1 MKVKEILTEKEGE
14 KLFLLGNEAAVR
26 GALEGGVSVVSTYPG
41 TPSSEIGN
49 VFYKIAREAGVYF
62 EFSSNEKVALEVS
75 VAAAAAGLRSFVFMK
90 HVGLNVAADS
100 FMSAVYTGVRGGMIV
115 LSADDPSMYSSQN
128 EQDNRIMARLAGIP
142 LLEPSNPQEVKD
154 LMKFGFDLSEQ
165 FKIPILIRTTTRIS
179 HMRGVVNLG
188 TVIQG
193 KEKGYFKKDPS
204 QFIVTPVYVVK
215 MRKELIE
222 KLKQIEEKTEKSPL
236 NKIIDKGGR
245 EIGIISSGSA
255 FNYVMDVVS
264 ENNLKVKILKLTFS
278 YPFPEKLVLDFINSV
293 DNILVAEEVEP
304 VMEKEVLAIIGKYN
318 IKKKVYGKLDGTL
331 PRIYEYNPDI
341 ISFGMAKIVEKE
353 LIKRE
358 KYSTKLSL
366 PLRSAILCPG
376 CPHRATYFALKKAI
390 KKLKLKEEEIIYS
403 TDIGCYALGM
413 EPPYNMGDYC
423 ISMGSSI
430 GIGCGFSKATN
441 QKVIS
446 FIGDSTFFH
455 AGIPPLINAVHNKDK
470 ILLVV
475 MDNRITGM
483 TGGQTN
489 PGIPLDGM
497 GNPAPEVSIEKIARG
512 IGVGLVKTT
521 DPVDLK
527 ETEEVF
533 KEALQFEGIAVVI
546 TKHPCA
552 MITDAENRK
561 KGISIKYT
569 INQEECTKC
578 LICVK
583 NFTCPAT
590 YIEKDGS
597 VNINPLLCD
606 GCGVCAQI
614 CPKKAIEVKK
624 QG

>member
-1 MKVKEILTEKEGE
+1 MKVKEILIGKEGR

-75 VAAAAAGLRSFVFMK
+75 AAAAAAGLRSFVFMK

-100 FMSAVYTGVRGGMIV
+100 FMSAAYTGVRGGMIV
-115 LSADDPSMYSSQN
+115 LSADDPSMHSSQN

-165 FKIPILIRTTTRIS
+165 FKIPVLIRTTTRIS

-204 QFIVTPVYVVK
+204 QFIVTPAYVVK

-222 KLKQIEEKTEKSPL
+222 KLQQIEKKSESSPL
-236 NKIIDKGGR
+236 NKIIDKGGN
-245 EIGIISSGSA
+245 EIGIITSGSA

-341 ISFGMAKIVEKE
+341 VSIGMEKIVEKA
-353 LIKRE
+353 LIKR
-358 KYSTKLSL
+358 KKLSTKLPL
-366 PLRSAILCPG
+366 PLRSSILCPG

-403 TDIGCYALGM
+403 TDIGCYALGL

-423 ISMGSSI
+423 ISMGSSL

-497 GNPAPEVSIEKIARG
+497 GNPAPEVSIEKIAL
-512 IGVGLVKTT
+512 GVGAGLVKTI

-533 KEALQFEGIAVVI
+533 MEALQFEGVAVVI

-552 MITDAENRK
+552 MITDAENRE

-569 INQEECTKC
+569 INQEKCTKC

-583 NFTCPAT
+583 NFTCPAI

-606 GCGVCAQI
+606 GCGVCVQV
-614 CPKKAIEVKK
+614 CSKKAIEVKK
-624 QG
+624 

>member
-1 MKVKEILTEKEGE
+1 LKVREILTEKEGE

-26 GALEGGVSVVSTYPG
+26 GALEGGVSIASTYPG
-41 TPSSEIGN
+41 TPSSEIGD

-100 FMSAVYTGVRGGMIV
+100 FMSAAYTGVRGGMIV
-115 LSADDPSMYSSQN
+115 LSADDPSMHSSQN

-165 FKIPILIRTTTRIS
+165 FKIPVLMRTTTRIS

-188 TVIQG
+188 AIIKG
-193 KEKGYFKKDPS
+193 KEKGYFKKNPE
-204 QFIVTPVYVVK
+204 QYVVMPTYSVK
-215 MRKELIE
+215 MRKKLME
-222 KLKQIEEKTEKSPL
+222 KLDKIEEIANNSPL
-236 NKIIDKGGR
+236 NKTIDRGGKTL
-245 EIGIISSGSA
+245 GIVTSGGA
-255 FNYVMDVVS
+255 FNCAMDVVS

-278 YPFPEKLVLDFINSV
+278 YPFPEKLLLDFINSV

-341 ISFGMAKIVEKE
+341 ISFGIAKIVDKE
-353 LIKRE
+353 LVKRE
-358 KYSTKLSL
+358 KFSTKLSL
-366 PLRSAILCPG
+366 PLRSAVLCPG

-403 TDIGCYALGM
+403 TDIGCYALGL
-413 EPPYNMGDYC
+413 EPPYKMGDYC
-423 ISMGSSI
+423 ISMGSSL
-430 GIGCGFSKATN
+430 GIGCGFSRATN

-455 AGIPPLINAVHNKDK
+455 AGIPPLINAVHNKEK

-489 PGIPLDGM
+489 PGIPVDGM
-497 GNPAPEVSIEKIARG
+497 GNPAPEVSIEKIVRG
-512 IGVGLVKTT
+512 VGAGLVKSIN
-521 DPVDLK
+521 PVDLK

-533 KEALQFEGIAVVI
+533 KEALRFEGVAVVI
-546 TKHPCA
+546 AKHPCA

-561 KGISIKYT
+561 KGISVKYS

-583 NFTCPAT
+583 NFTCPAFF
-590 YIEKDGS
+590 IKKDGS
-597 VNINPLLCD
+597 VSINPLLCD
-606 GCGVCAQI
+606 GCGVCTQI

-624 QG
+624 

>member
-1 MKVKEILTEKEGE
+1 LKVKEILTEKEGG

-26 GALEGGVSVVSTYPG
+26 GALEGGVSIASTYPG
-41 TPSSEIGN
+41 TPSSEIGD

-100 FMSAVYTGVRGGMIV
+100 FMSAAYTGVRGGMIV
-115 LSADDPSMYSSQN
+115 LSADDPSMHSSQN
-128 EQDNRIMARLAGIP
+128 EQDNRIMARLAGVP

-154 LMKFGFDLSEQ
+154 LMKYGFELSEQ
-165 FKIPILIRTTTRIS
+165 FKIPVLMRTTTRIS

-188 TVIQG
+188 PIVSG
-193 KEKGYFKKDPS
+193 KEKGFFEKDPT
-204 QFIVTPVYVVK
+204 QFVV
-215 MRKELIE
+215 MPNNMVVRRKDLIE
-222 KLKQIEEKTEKSPL
+222 KLTQIKETTNNSPL
-236 NKIIDKGGR
+236 NKIIDKGGDGL
-245 EIGIISSGSA
+245 GIVTSGSA
-255 FNYVMDVVS
+255 YNYVMDVVS
-264 ENNLKVKILKLTFS
+264 ENNIKVKILKLTLS
-278 YPFPEKLVLDFINSV
+278 YPFPEKLVFDFINSV

-304 VMEKEVLAIIGKYN
+304 VIEKEILAIIGKYN
-318 IKKKVYGKLDGTL
+318 LRKKVYGKLDGIL

-341 ISFGMAKIVEKE
+341 ILTGIAKITDKE

-358 KYSTKLSL
+358 NFDTKLSL
-366 PLRSAILCPG
+366 PLRPPVLCPG

-390 KKLKLKEEEIIYS
+390 KKLKIKEEDIIYS
-403 TDIGCYALGM
+403 TDIGCYALAIQS
-413 EPPYNMGDYC
+413 PYKMADYC

-430 GIGCGFSKATN
+430 GIGCGFAKATD

-455 AGIPPLINAVHNKDK
+455 AGVSPLINAVHNKDN
-470 ILLVV
+470 ILVV
-475 MDNRITGM
+475 ILDNRITGM

-489 PGIPLDGM
+489 PGIPVDGM
-497 GNPAPEVSIEKIARG
+497 GNPAPEVSIENIARG
-512 IGVGLVKTT
+512 TGVGFVKTI

-527 ETEEVF
+527 KTEEIF
-533 KEALQFEGIAVVI
+533 KKALKFDGVAVII

-552 MITDAENRK
+552 MITNAENRK

-569 INQEECTKC
+569 INQQECTKC

-583 NFTCPAT
+583 SFTCPAF
-590 YIEKDGS
+590 YIEKEGS

-624 QG
+624 

>member
-1 MKVKEILTEKEGE
+1 MKVKDILTEKEGE

-165 FKIPILIRTTTRIS
+165 FKIPVLMRTTTRIS

-188 TVIQG
+188 TVIKG

-215 MRKELIE
+215 MRKGLIE

-245 EIGIISSGSA
+245 EIGIIASGSA

-366 PLRSAILCPG
+366 PLRSAVFCPG

-423 ISMGSSI
+423 ISMGSSL

-489 PGIPLDGM
+489 PGVPLDGM

-552 MITDAENRK
+552 MITDAENRY
-561 KGISIKYT
+561 KY
-569 INQEECTKC
+569 
-578 LICVK
+578 
-583 NFTCPAT
+583 
-590 YIEKDGS
+590 
-597 VNINPLLCD
+597 
-606 GCGVCAQI
+606 QI
-614 CPKKAIEVKK
+614 YH
-624 QG
+624 

>member
-1 MKVKEILTEKEGE
+1 MKVKDILTEKEGG

-26 GALEGGVSVVSTYPG
+26 GALEGGVSVASTYPG

-75 VAAAAAGLRSFVFMK
+75 IAAAAAGLRSFVFMK

-100 FMSAVYTGVRGGMIV
+100 FISAVYTGVRGGMIV
-115 LSADDPSMYSSQN
+115 LTADDPSMHSSQN

-165 FKIPILIRTTTRIS
+165 FKIPVLMRTTTRIS
-179 HMRGVVNLG
+179 HMRGVINLG
-188 TVIQG
+188 KVIQG
-193 KEKGYFKKDPS
+193 KEKGYFKDDPS
-204 QFIVTPVYVVK
+204 QFIVAPAYVVK
-215 MRKELIE
+215 MRKELIK
-222 KLKQIEEKTEKSPL
+222 KLNQIEEKTENSPL

-245 EIGIISSGSA
+245 EVGIITSGSA
-255 FNYVMDVVS
+255 FNYVIDVVS

-293 DNILVAEEVEP
+293 DNILIAEEVEP

-341 ISFGMAKIVEKE
+341 ISFGMAKIVDKE

-358 KYSTKLSL
+358 KFSTKLSL
-366 PLRSAILCPG
+366 PLRSAVLCPG

-403 TDIGCYALGM
+403 TDIGCYALGL
-413 EPPYNMGDYC
+413 ESPYKMGDYC
-423 ISMGSSI
+423 ISMGSSL

-455 AGIPPLINAVHNKDK
+455 AGIPPLVNAVHNMDK

-489 PGIPLDGM
+489 PGVPVDGM
-497 GNPAPEVSIEKIARG
+497 GNSAPEVSIEKIARG
-512 IGVGLVKTT
+512 VGAGLVKTI

-533 KEALQFEGIAVVI
+533 KEALQFEGVAVII

-552 MITDAENRK
+552 MITGAENRK

-578 LICVK
+578 LACVK
-583 NFTCPAT
+583 NFTCPAFF
-590 YIEKDGS
+590 IEKDGS
-597 VNINPLLCD
+597 VSVNPLLCD
-606 GCGVCAQI
+606 GCGVCVQV
-614 CPKKAIEVKK
+614 CPRKAIEVKK
-624 QG
+624 

>member
-1 MKVKEILTEKEGE
+1 LKVKEILTEKKGG

-62 EFSSNEKVALEVS
+62 EFSSNEKV
-75 VAAAAAGLRSFVFMK
+75 
-90 HVGLNVAADS
+90 S
-100 FMSAVYTGVRGGMIV
+100 FMSVVYTGVRGGMII
-115 LSADDPSMYSSQN
+115 LSADDPSMHSSQN

-165 FKIPILIRTTTRIS
+165 FKIPVLMRTTTRIS

-204 QFIVTPVYVVK
+204 RFIVAPAYVVK
-215 MRKELIE
+215 MRKELIK
-222 KLKQIEEKTEKSPL
+222 KLNQIEENTKNSPL

-245 EIGIISSGSA
+245 EIGIITSGSA

-278 YPFPEKLVLDFINSV
+278 YPFPEKTVLDFINSV

-341 ISFGMAKIVEKE
+341 ISFGMAKILDKE

-358 KYSTKLSL
+358 KFSTKLSL
-366 PLRSAILCPG
+366 PLRSAVLCPG

-403 TDIGCYALGM
+403 TDIGCYALGL
-413 EPPYNMGDYC
+413 EPPYKMGDYC
-423 ISMGSSI
+423 ISMGSSCNI
-430 GIGCGFSKATN
+430 FYRRLNLLSRRHSPFS
-441 QKVIS
+441 Q
-446 FIGDSTFFH
+446 
-455 AGIPPLINAVHNKDK
+455 
-470 ILLVV
+470 
-475 MDNRITGM
+475 R
-483 TGGQTN
+483 
-489 PGIPLDGM
+489 
-497 GNPAPEVSIEKIARG
+497 
-512 IGVGLVKTT
+512 
-521 DPVDLK
+521 
-527 ETEEVF
+527 
-533 KEALQFEGIAVVI
+533 
-546 TKHPCA
+546 
-552 MITDAENRK
+552 
-561 KGISIKYT
+561 
-569 INQEECTKC
+569 
-578 LICVK
+578 
-583 NFTCPAT
+583 CP
-590 YIEKDGS
+590 
-597 VNINPLLCD
+597 
-606 GCGVCAQI
+606 
-614 CPKKAIEVKK
+614 
-624 QG
+624 

>member
-1 MKVKEILTEKEGE
+1 LKVKEILTEKEGG

-26 GALEGGVSVVSTYPG
+26 GALESGVSVASTYPG
-41 TPSSEIGN
+41 TPSSETGD

-75 VAAAAAGLRSFVFMK
+75 TAAAAAGLRSFVFMK

-100 FMSAVYTGVRGGMIV
+100 FMSTVYTGVRGGMIV

-154 LMKFGFDLSEQ
+154 LMKFGFELSEK
-165 FKIPILIRTTTRIS
+165 FKIPVLMRTTTRIS

-188 TVIQG
+188 TIIQG

-204 QFIVTPVYVVK
+204 QFIVAPAYVVK

-222 KLKQIEEKTEKSPL
+222 KLNQIEEKAKNSPL

-245 EIGIISSGSA
+245 EIGIITSGSA

-293 DNILVAEEVEP
+293 DNILIAEEVEP
-304 VMEKEVLAIIGKYN
+304 VMEKKVLTIIGKYN

-341 ISFGMAKIVEKE
+341 VEAGMAKIVDKE

-358 KYSTKLSL
+358 KFSTKLSL
-366 PLRSAILCPG
+366 PLRSAVLCPG

-390 KKLKLKEEEIIYS
+390 KKLKLKEEEIIFS
-403 TDIGCYALGM
+403 TDIGCYALGL
-413 EPPYNMGDYC
+413 EPPYKMGDYC
-423 ISMGSSI
+423 ISMGSSL
-430 GIGCGFSKATN
+430 GIGCGFSKTTN
-441 QKVIS
+441 QKIIS

-455 AGIPPLINAVHNKDK
+455 AGIPPLVNAVHNRDK

-489 PGIPLDGM
+489 PGVPVDGM
-497 GNPAPEVSIEKIARG
+497 GNPAPEISIEKIARG
-512 IGVGLVKTT
+512 VGVGLVKTI

-527 ETEEVF
+527 ETEEIF
-533 KEALQFEGIAVVI
+533 KEALQFEGVAVVI

-569 INQEECTKC
+569 VNQEECSKC

-583 NFTCPAT
+583 NFTCPAI
-590 YIEKDGS
+590 YIEKDSS

-606 GCGVCAQI
+606 GCGVCAQV

-624 QG
+624 

>member
-1 MKVKEILTEKEGE
+1 MKVKEILTEKEGG

-26 GALEGGVSVVSTYPG
+26 GALEGGVSLVSTYPG
-41 TPSSEIGN
+41 TPSSEIGD

-75 VAAAAAGLRSFVFMK
+75 AAAAASGLRSFVFMK

-100 FMSAVYTGVRGGMIV
+100 FMSTVYTGVRGGMIV

-154 LMKFGFDLSEQ
+154 LMKFGFELSEQ
-165 FKIPILIRTTTRIS
+165 FKIPILMRTTTRIS
-179 HMRGVVNLG
+179 HMRGIVNLG
-188 TVIQG
+188 PIVKG
-193 KEKGYFKKDPS
+193 KEKGFFKKDPT
-204 QFIVTPVYVVK
+204 QFVV
-215 MRKELIE
+215 MPTNMVIRRKELIE
-222 KLKQIEEKTEKSPL
+222 KLTRIKEITNDSPL
-236 NKIIDKGGR
+236 NKIIDKGGNR
-245 EIGIISSGSA
+245 FGIVTSGSA
-255 FNYVMDVVS
+255 YNYVMDVVN

-278 YPFPEKLVLDFINSV
+278 HPFPEKLVLDFINSV
-293 DNILVAEEVEP
+293 DNILVVEEVEP
-304 VMEKEVLAIIGKYN
+304 VMENEVLAIIGKYN
-318 IKKKVYGKLDGTL
+318 IRKKVYGKLDGTL
-331 PRIYEYNPDI
+331 PRIYEYTPDI
-341 ISFGMAKIVEKE
+341 VSAGMVKIVDKE
-353 LIKRE
+353 FIKRE
-358 KYSTKLSL
+358 KFSTKLPL
-366 PLRSAILCPG
+366 PLRPPVLCPG
-376 CPHRATYFALKKAI
+376 CPHRATSFALKKAI
-390 KKLKLKEEEIIYS
+390 KKLKLKEEDIIYS
-403 TDIGCYALGM
+403 SDIGCYALAIQA
-413 EPPYNMGDYC
+413 PYKMADYC

-430 GIGCGFSKATN
+430 GIGCGFAKATN

-455 AGIPPLINAVHNKDK
+455 AGVPPLINAVHNKDN
-470 ILLVV
+470 ILVV
-475 MDNRITGM
+475 ILDNRITGM

-489 PGIPLDGM
+489 PGVPVDGM
-497 GNPAPEVSIEKIARG
+497 GNPAPEVSIEKIVRG
-512 IGVGLVKTT
+512 VGAGLVKTI

-527 ETEEVF
+527 KTEEIF
-533 KEALQFEGIAVVI
+533 KEALQFEGVAVII

-569 INQEECTKC
+569 INQEECTRC

-583 NFTCPAT
+583 NFSCPAI
-590 YIEKDGS
+590 YIEKDSS

-606 GCGVCAQI
+606 GCGVCAQV

-624 QG
+624 

>member
-165 FKIPILIRTTTRIS
+165 FKIPVLMRTTTRIS

-204 QFIVTPVYVVK
+204 QFIVTPAYAVK
-215 MRKELIE
+215 MRKELIK
-222 KLKQIEEKTEKSPL
+222 KLNQIEEKTENSPL

-245 EIGIISSGSA
+245 EIGIITSGSA

-341 ISFGMAKIVEKE
+341 ISFGMAKIVDKE

-358 KYSTKLSL
+358 KFSTKLPL
-366 PLRSAILCPG
+366 PLRSPVLCPG

-403 TDIGCYALGM
+403 TDIGCYALGL

-423 ISMGSSI
+423 ISMGSSL

-455 AGIPPLINAVHNKDK
+455 AGIPPLVNAVHNRDK

-489 PGIPLDGM
+489 PGVPLDGM

-512 IGVGLVKTT
+512 VGAGLVKTI

-533 KEALQFEGIAVVI
+533 KEALQFEGVAVVI

-561 KGISIKYT
+561 KGISVKYS

-578 LICVK
+578 LTCVK
-583 NFTCPAT
+583 DFTCPAV

-606 GCGVCAQI
+606 GCGVCVQV

-624 QG
+624 

>member
-1 MKVKEILTEKEGE
+1 MKVREILTEKEGE

-26 GALEGGVSVVSTYPG
+26 GALEGGVSIASTYPG
-41 TPSSEIGN
+41 TPSSEIGD
-49 VFYKIAREAGVYF
+49 VFYKIARDAGIYF
-62 EFSSNEKVALEVS
+62 EFSSNEKVALEVCA
-75 VAAAAAGLRSFVFMK
+75 AAAAAGLRSFVFMK

-100 FMSAVYTGVRGGMIV
+100 FMSTVYTGVRGGMIV

-154 LMKFGFDLSEQ
+154 LMKYGFELSEQ
-165 FKIPILIRTTTRIS
+165 FKIPVLMRTTTRIS

-188 TVIQG
+188 AIIKG
-193 KEKGYFKKDPS
+193 KEKGYFKKNPE
-204 QFIVTPVYVVK
+204 QYVVMPTYSVK
-215 MRKELIE
+215 MRKKLME
-222 KLKQIEEKTEKSPL
+222 KLDKIEEIANNSPL
-236 NKIIDKGGR
+236 NKTIDRGGKTL
-245 EIGIISSGSA
+245 GIVTSGGA
-255 FNYVMDVVS
+255 FNCAMDAVS
-264 ENNLKVKILKLTFS
+264 ENDLKVKILKLAFS
-278 YPFPEKLVLDFINSV
+278 HPFPEKLVLDFINSV

-304 VMEKEVLAIIGKYN
+304 VMEKEILAIIGKHN
-318 IKKKVYGKLDGTL
+318 LRKKVYGKLDGTL

-341 ISFGMAKIVEKE
+341 ISFGMAKILDKE

-358 KYSTKLSL
+358 KFSTKLSL
-366 PLRSAILCPG
+366 PLRSAVLCPG

-403 TDIGCYALGM
+403 TDIGCYALGL
-413 EPPYNMGDYC
+413 EPPYKMGDYC
-423 ISMGSSI
+423 ISMGSSL
-430 GIGCGFSKATN
+430 GIGCGFSKVTN

-455 AGIPPLINAVHNKDK
+455 AGIPPLVNAVHNRVK

-489 PGIPLDGM
+489 PGVPLDGM

-512 IGVGLVKTT
+512 VGAGLVKTI
-521 DPVDLK
+521 DPIDLK

-533 KEALQFEGIAVVI
+533 KEALQFEGVAVII

-583 NFTCPAT
+583 NFTCPAFF
-590 YIEKDGS
+590 IKKDGS
-597 VNINPLLCD
+597 VSINPLLCD
-606 GCGVCAQI
+606 GCGVCLQV

-624 QG
+624 

>member
-1 MKVKEILTEKEGE
+1 LKVKEILTEKEGG

-41 TPSSEIGN
+41 TPSSEIGDT
-49 VFYKIAREAGVYF
+49 FYKIARDAGVYF

-75 VAAAAAGLRSFVFMK
+75 TAAAAAGLRSFVFMK

-100 FMSAVYTGVRGGMIV
+100 FMSIVYTGVQGGMIV
-115 LSADDPSMYSSQN
+115 LSADDPSMHSSQN

-154 LMKFGFDLSEQ
+154 QMKYGFELSEK
-165 FKIPILIRTTTRIS
+165 FKIPVLMRTTTRIS

-188 TVIQG
+188 SVVKG
-193 KEKGYFKKDPS
+193 KEKGYFKKNPE
-204 QFIVTPVYVVK
+204 QYVVMPTYSVK
-215 MRKELIE
+215 MRKKLME
-222 KLKQIEEKTEKSPL
+222 KLEKIEEVANNSPL
-236 NKIIDKGGR
+236 NKTIDMGGKTL
-245 EIGIISSGSA
+245 GIVTSGGA
-255 FNYVMDVVS
+255 YNYVMDVVS

-304 VMEKEVLAIIGKYN
+304 VMEKEILAIIGKHN
-318 IKKKVYGKLDGTL
+318 IEKKVFGKLDGTL

-341 ISFGMAKIVEKE
+341 ISVGIAKIVNKE

-358 KYSTKLSL
+358 KFSTKLPL
-366 PLRSAILCPG
+366 PLRSAVLCPG

-403 TDIGCYALGM
+403 TDIGCYALGL
-413 EPPYNMGDYC
+413 EPPYKMGDYC
-423 ISMGSSI
+423 ISMGSSL

-455 AGIPPLINAVHNKDK
+455 AGIPPLVNAIHNRDK

-489 PGIPLDGM
+489 PGVPVDGM

-512 IGVGLVKTT
+512 VGAGLVKTI

-527 ETEEVF
+527 ETEEIF
-533 KEALQFEGIAVVI
+533 KEALQFEGVAVVI

-552 MITDAENRK
+552 MITDAANRK

-578 LICVK
+578 LVCVK
-583 NFTCPAT
+583 NFTCPAFF
-590 YIEKDGS
+590 IEKNGS

-606 GCGVCAQI
+606 GCGVCVQV

-624 QG
+624 

>member
-165 FKIPILIRTTTRIS
+165 FKIPVLMRTTTRIS

-204 QFIVTPVYVVK
+204 QFIVTPAYAVK
-215 MRKELIE
+215 MRKELIK
-222 KLKQIEEKTEKSPL
+222 KLNQIEEKTENSPL

-245 EIGIISSGSA
+245 EIGIITSGSA

-341 ISFGMAKIVEKE
+341 ISFGMAKIVDKE

-358 KYSTKLSL
+358 KFSTKLPL
-366 PLRSAILCPG
+366 PLRSPVLCPG

-403 TDIGCYALGM
+403 TDIGCYALGL

-423 ISMGSSI
+423 ISMGSSL

-455 AGIPPLINAVHNKDK
+455 AGIPPLVNAVHNRDK

-489 PGIPLDGM
+489 PGVPVDGM

-512 IGVGLVKTT
+512 VGAGLVKTI

-533 KEALQFEGIAVVI
+533 KEALQFEGVAVVI

-561 KGISIKYT
+561 KGISVKYS

-583 NFTCPAT
+583 NFTCPAI

-606 GCGVCAQI
+606 GCGVCVQV

-624 QG
+624 

>member
-90 HVGLNVAADS
+90 HVGLNVATDS

-115 LSADDPSMYSSQN
+115 LSADDPSMHSSQN

-165 FKIPILIRTTTRIS
+165 FKIPVLMRTTTRIS

-204 QFIVTPVYVVK
+204 QFIVTPAYAVK
-215 MRKELIE
+215 MRKELIK
-222 KLKQIEEKTEKSPL
+222 KLNQIEEKTENSPL

-245 EIGIISSGSA
+245 EIGIITSGSA

-341 ISFGMAKIVEKE
+341 ISFGMAKIVDKE

-358 KYSTKLSL
+358 KFSTKLPL
-366 PLRSAILCPG
+366 PLRSPVLCPG

-403 TDIGCYALGM
+403 TDIGCYALGL

-423 ISMGSSI
+423 ISMGSSL

-441 QKVIS
+441 QKIIS

-455 AGIPPLINAVHNKDK
+455 AGIPPLVNAVHNRDK

-489 PGIPLDGM
+489 PGVPVDGM

-512 IGVGLVKTT
+512 VGAGLVKTI

-533 KEALQFEGIAVVI
+533 KEALQFEGVAVVI

-561 KGISIKYT
+561 KGISVKYS

-583 NFTCPAT
+583 NFTCPAI

-606 GCGVCAQI
+606 GCGVCVQV

-624 QG
+624 

>member
-1 MKVKEILTEKEGE
+1 MKVKEILTEKEGK

-26 GALEGGVSVVSTYPG
+26 GALESGVSVVSTYPG

-115 LSADDPSMYSSQN
+115 LTADDPSMHSSQN

-165 FKIPILIRTTTRIS
+165 FKIPVLMRTTTRIS
-179 HMRGVVNLG
+179 HMRGVVSLDS
-188 TVIQG
+188 VVKG
-193 KEKGYFKKDPS
+193 KEKGYFKKNPEQCVVMPTYS
-204 QFIVTPVYVVK
+204 VK
-215 MRKELIE
+215 MRKKLME
-222 KLKQIEEKTEKSPL
+222 KLEKIEEVANNSPL
-236 NKIIDKGGR
+236 NKTIDIEGKTLGIVTSGG
-245 EIGIISSGSA
+245 A
-255 FNYVMDVVS
+255 FNYAMDVVS
-264 ENNLKVKILKLTFS
+264 ENDLKVKILKLAFS
-278 YPFPEKLVLDFINSV
+278 HPFPEKLVLDFINSV
-293 DNILVAEEVEP
+293 DNILVVEEVEP
-304 VMEKEVLAIIGKYN
+304 VMEKEILAIVGKHN
-318 IKKKVYGKLDGTL
+318 IEKKVFGKLDGTL

-341 ISFGMAKIVEKE
+341 VSVGIAKIVNKGI
-353 LIKRE
+353 IKRE
-358 KYSTKLSL
+358 KFTTKLSL
-366 PLRSAILCPG
+366 PLRPPVLCPG
-376 CPHRATYFALKKAI
+376 CPHRGTSFALKKAI

-403 TDIGCYALGM
+403 SDIGCYALAIQA
-413 EPPYNMGDYC
+413 PYKMADYC

-430 GIGCGFSKATN
+430 GIGCGFAKATN

-455 AGIPPLINAVHNKDK
+455 AGIPPLINAVHNKNN
-470 ILLVV
+470 ILAVIL
-475 MDNRITGM
+475 DNRITGM

-489 PGIPLDGM
+489 PGVPIDGM
-497 GNPAPEVSIEKIARG
+497 GNPAPEVSIEGIVKGSGVEFVKI
-512 IGVGLVKTT
+512 V
-521 DPVDLK
+521 DPFNLK
-527 ETEEVF
+527 ETEEIF
-533 KEALQFEGIAVVI
+533 KEALQFEGVAVVI

-569 INQEECTKC
+569 INQEECTRC

-583 NFTCPAT
+583 NFTCPAFS
-590 YIEKDGS
+590 IEKDGS
-597 VNINPLLCD
+597 ISINPLLCN
-606 GCGVCAQI
+606 GCGVCSQV

-624 QG
+624 

>member
-1 MKVKEILTEKEGE
+1 LKVKEILTKKEGE

-26 GALEGGVSVVSTYPG
+26 GALESGVSVVSTYPG
-41 TPSSEIGN
+41 TPSSEIGD

-75 VAAAAAGLRSFVFMK
+75 TAAAAAGLRSFVFMK

-100 FMSAVYTGVRGGMIV
+100 FMSTVYTGVRGGMIV

-154 LMKFGFDLSEQ
+154 LMKFGFELSEK
-165 FKIPILIRTTTRIS
+165 FKIPVLMRTTTRIS
-179 HMRGVVNLG
+179 HMRGVVNLDSV
-188 TVIQG
+188 TKG
-193 KEKGYFKKDPS
+193 KEKKNPE
-204 QFIVTPVYVVK
+204 QYVVMPTYSVK
-215 MRKELIE
+215 MRKKLME
-222 KLKQIEEKTEKSPL
+222 KLDKIKEIANSSPL
-236 NKIIDKGGR
+236 NQIIDKGGKTL
-245 EIGIISSGSA
+245 GIVTSGSA
-255 FNYVMDVVS
+255 YNYVMDVIS

-278 YPFPEKLVLDFINSV
+278 HPFPEKLVLDFINSV
-293 DNILVAEEVEP
+293 DNILVVEEVEP

-318 IKKKVYGKLDGTL
+318 LRKKVYGKLDGTL

-341 ISFGMAKIVEKE
+341 VSAGMAKIVDKE

-358 KYSTKLSL
+358 KFRTELPL
-366 PLRSAILCPG
+366 PLRSPVLCPG
-376 CPHRATYFALKKAI
+376 CPHRATSFALKKAI
-390 KKLKLKEEEIIYS
+390 KKIKLKEKDIIYS
-403 TDIGCYALGM
+403 SDIGCYALAIQA
-413 EPPYNMGDYC
+413 PYKMADYC

-430 GIGCGFSKATN
+430 GIGCGFAKATD

-455 AGIPPLINAVHNKDK
+455 AGVSPLINAVHNKDN
-470 ILLVV
+470 ILVV
-475 MDNRITGM
+475 ILDNRITGM

-489 PGIPLDGM
+489 PGVPIDGM
-497 GNPAPEVSIEKIARG
+497 GNPAPEVSIEKIVR
-512 IGVGLVKTT
+512 GVGVGFVKAI

-527 ETEEVF
+527 KTEEIF
-533 KEALQFEGIAVVI
+533 KEALQFKGVAVII

-561 KGISIKYT
+561 KGVSIKYT
-569 INQEECTKC
+569 INQEECSRC

-583 NFTCPAT
+583 NFTCPAI

-606 GCGVCAQI
+606 GCGVCAQV

-624 QG
+624 